1 MSFQETRHT
10 VRLRLKMDEAE
21 VISKMRGIA
30 EPDAPM
36 DWLDAMQDGRDQ
48 SHSLVRLKG
57 KTAVFCDIHFG
68 AHDIVALKAAIQT
81 AKREKCINIVLNG
94 DVIDSHRL
102 SRHPQEPDAPRF
114 SEELAITRQF
124 LKGLRNEFPDVRIIF
139 KAGNHEDRLQAY
151 LIRNADAVQEL
162 INWPSLL
169 HLEKYGIEF
178 VESGQFMKVGKTFI
192 AHGHE
197 FKVSGGINPART
209 LLLKTYCDTV
219 IGHVHRTSFSS
230 GRSLDNKFI
239 KCYSIGCLC
248 KLVMNYLPHS
258 NSNHGFAIID
268 QDGNVKNY
276 LIENGIVLQ

>member
-1 MSFQETRHT
+1 MSSQDTRHT
-10 VRLRLKMDEAE
+10 VRHRLKMDEAE
-21 VISKMRGIA
+21 VIYKMRGIKDA
-30 EPDAPM
+30 DAPM

-48 SHSLVRLKG
+48 SHSLVRIEG
-57 KTAVFCDIHFG
+57 RTAVFCDIHFG
-68 AHDIVALKAAIQT
+68 AHDIVALKVAIQS

-114 SEELAITRQF
+114 TEELAITRQF
-124 LKGLRNEFPDVRIIF
+124 LKGLRVEFPDARIIF
-139 KAGNHEDRLQAY
+139 KVGNHEDRLQAY

-162 INWPSLL
+162 VNWPSLL
-169 HLEKYGIEF
+169 HLATYGIEF
-178 VESGQFMKVGKTFI
+178 VESGQFMKVGKTYI

-209 LLLKTYCDTV
+209 LLLKTYADTV

-248 KLVMNYLPHS
+248 KLVMNYMPHS
-258 NSNHGFAIID
+258 NSNHGFAIIES
-268 QDGNVKNY
+268 DGAVRNFI
-276 LIENGIVLQ
+276 IENGIVQ